1 MDRRQ
6 VLLGAIGVLGAGR
19 ADAQSNPM
27 RDGFFPQNAPAPQAV
42 LYETP
47 VRQVRFV
54 LDRSNPRQPLLRF
67 EGEDEIWALSVVRGP
82 RGDDI
87 LKTDTDET
95 LLRITALG
103 GVTLYGPE
111 GELGAPAAVAGRA
124 RPFSSPNGGD
134 GSMAAVQARVIG
146 AARRGLD
153 QRVSVTLPDRLS
165 IAFLSDAARRVEE
178 ALEAA
183 ARGPRRRA
191 LARLRAVRFEQA
203 RASFAAFD
211 GALLRIGLAPSLSY
225 GGRPS
230 SKAVRAALEAARSL
244 GGQRRP

>member
-6 VLLGAIGVLGAGR
+6 VLLGAISVLSAGR

-27 RDGFFPQNAPAPQAV
+27 RDGFFPRNAPAPQAI

-47 VRQVRFV
+47 VAQVRFV

-67 EGEDEIWALSVVRGP
+67 EGENEIWALSVVRGP

-111 GELGAPAAVAGRA
+111 GELGAPAAVVSRA
-124 RPFSSPNGGD
+124 RPFTSPNGGD
-134 GSMAAVQARVIG
+134 GSLAAVQARVIG

-153 QRVSVTLPDRLS
+153 RRVIVEAPERLPV
-165 IAFLSDAARRVEE
+165 AFLSD
-178 ALEAA
+178 
-183 ARGPRRRA
+183 ARGPRRRG
-191 LARLRAVRFEQA
+191 LLRMRAVRFEQA
-203 RASFAAFD
+203 RESFAAFD
-211 GALLRIGLAPSLSY
+211 GALLRVGLAPSLSY
-225 GGRPS
+225 AGRPS
-230 SKAVRAALEAARSL
+230 SKAVRAALEAAR
-244 GGQRRP
+244 RA

>member
-6 VLLGAIGVLGAGR
+6 VLLGAISVLSAGR

-27 RDGFFPQNAPAPQAV
+27 RDGFFPKNAPAPQAV

-47 VRQVRFV
+47 VAQVRFV

-67 EGEDEIWALSVVRGP
+67 EGENEIWALSVVRGP

-111 GELGAPAAVAGRA
+111 GELGAPAAVVSRA
-124 RPFSSPNGGD
+124 RPFTSPNGGD
-134 GSMAAVQARVIG
+134 GSLAAVQARVIG

-153 QRVSVTLPDRLS
+153 RRVIVEAPERLPV
-165 IAFLSDAARRVEE
+165 AFLSDAARRVEDG
-178 ALEAA
+178 LEAT
-183 ARGPRRRA
+183 ARGPRRRG
-191 LARLRAVRFEQA
+191 LLRLRAVRFEQA
-203 RASFAAFD
+203 RESFAAFD
-211 GALLRIGLAPSLSY
+211 GALLRVGLAPSLSY
-225 GGRPS
+225 AGRPS
-230 SKAVRAALEAARSL
+230 SKAVRAALEAARRS
-244 GGQRRP
+244 